1 MHWLKII
8 YYSMLVV
15 ALVGSFFGYNNKKYW
30 LFIPLI
36 AISLGIEILR
46 DLLPDDSL
54 VEPSI
59 LLFQVIAEYSILSLI
74 ISHFIQSPTKKKII
88 IGSIVV
94 VIPLFILLQIFLIS
108 RYPTYTYLNNT
119 IEAPF
124 ICLWTILYL
133 FEVARHEYEFEI
145 STNPMFWISLGNLL
159 FYSGSFFS
167 YAFGSYLMSADAKG
181 GDTIFLIAQIL
192 NILLYILY
200 FIGFLC
206 LRLRKSYYSQL

>member
-8 YYSMLVV
+8 YYSILGI
-15 ALVGSFFGYNNKKYW
+15 AFIGSFLGYGNKKYW

-36 AISLGIEILR
+36 GINLGIEVLR
-46 DLLPDDSL
+46 DFLPDDSP

-59 LLFQVIAEYSILSLI
+59 LLFQVIVEYSILSLI
-74 ISHFIQSPTKKKII
+74 ISYFIQSPLKKKII
-88 IGSIVV
+88 VGSVFV
-94 VIPLFILLQIFLIS
+94 VIPVFILLQIFLIS
-108 RYPTYTYLNNT
+108 RNESYKYLNQT

-124 ICLWTILYL
+124 ICVWTILYL

-167 YAFGSYLMSADAKG
+167 YGFGGYLMSTDPKWG
-181 GDTIFLIAQIL
+181 QTIFLIAQIL

-206 LRLRKSYYSQL
+206 LRIRKSYYSQL